1 MEFYENLENHY
12 DRMTRF
18 KERIKTEKSVLAKWV
33 ERYKFQSAID
43 VACGTGLHSILL
55 AQMGIKTTGVDI
67 SETMLKQAGL
77 HGKEFEGE
85 VTWILSPM
93 EELKKNLQGKY
104 DALFCIGN
112 SIPHILDAP
121 SLEKTFN
128 GFYDL
133 LNPGGILVIQ
143 LLNYKKIYDTK
154 NRIIGIHRE
163 KDTEY
168 IRFYDFHP
176 VLTFNILIVTWEGNK
191 SNYKLQSTELYPY
204 SKEELDMFLRKEG
217 FKQFEYYGDM
227 AFSPFDE
234 NNSSNLVLVA
244 GKNPD

>member
-1 MEFYENLENHY
+1 MKFYENLENHY

-33 ERYKFQSAID
+33 ERYKFQSALD

-67 SETMLKQAGL
+67 SENMLKQAAI
-77 HGKEFEGE
+77 HGKELGGE
-85 VTWILSPM
+85 VTWLLSSM
-93 EELKKNLQGKY
+93 EELKSKVQERY
-104 DALFCIGN
+104 DSIFCIGN
-112 SIPHILDAP
+112 SIAHILDAP

-128 GFYDL
+128 GFYEI

-143 LLNYKKIYDTK
+143 LLNYKKIYD
-154 NRIIGIHRE
+154 NRIVGIHRE

-191 SNYKLQSTELYPY
+191 SNYKIQSTELYPY
-204 SKEELDMFLRKEG
+204 RKEELDMFLRKVG
-217 FKQFEYYGDM
+217 FEQFEYYGDM

-244 GKNPD
+244 RKNTN